1 MPKLSVWAVRAALLY
16 LAAGFT
22 FGALLLAN
30 KGVSFWPGSWRLF
43 PAHIEFLTLGW
54 TTQLAL
60 AVGFWIFPRFGRSR
74 GNVTLAWVA
83 FGLLNVG
90 VLLVAAEGIFQTH
103 PGLMFTGRTLEVAG
117 AAAFLFHAWERI
129 KPMAG

>member
-1 MPKLSVWAVRAALLY
+1 MPKLSVWAVRATLLY

-22 FGALLLAN
+22 FGALMLAN
-30 KGVSFWPGSWRLF
+30 KGVPFWPVSWRLF

-60 AVGFWIFPRFGRSR
+60 AVGFWIFPRFGRER

-83 FGLLNVG
+83 FGLLNMG
-90 VLLVAAEGIFQTH
+90 VLLVAMEGTFQIH
-103 PGLMFTGRTLEVAG
+103 PSVSFMGRASEMAG

-129 KPMAG
+129 KPIAG